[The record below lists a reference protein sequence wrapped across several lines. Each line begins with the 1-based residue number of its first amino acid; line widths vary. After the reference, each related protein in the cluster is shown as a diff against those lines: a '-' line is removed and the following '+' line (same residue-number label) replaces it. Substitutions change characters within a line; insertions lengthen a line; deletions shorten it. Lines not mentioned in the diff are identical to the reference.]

1 MCCKV
6 IPAEVFHPGVYIKE
20 ELEAR
25 DWSPDMLAVVMGY
38 PLIKL
43 LEILEGERKVT
54 VSVVAGLTRAFGTS
68 EMFWLNLQRIYDG
81 GGGGAF
87 GS

>member
-1 MCCKV
+1 MCRQ
-6 IPAEVFHPGVYIKE
+6 PAEVFHPGVYIKE

-25 DWSPDMLAVVMGY
+25 GWSPSVLAMVMGY
-38 PLIKL
+38 PLDKL
-43 LEILEGERKVT
+43 TAILEGKRRVT

-81 GGGGAF
+81 GGRR
-87 GS
+87 

>member
-6 IPAEVFHPGVYIKE
+6 TPAVVFHPGQYIKE

-25 DWSPDMLAVVMGY
+25 DWTPDMLAVVMGY
-38 PLIKL
+38 PLDKL
-43 LEILEGERKVT
+43 TAILEGKRRIT

-81 GGGGAF
+81 GGRR
-87 GS
+87 